1 MKKYGA
7 ITAVV
12 MVLCMSCAQFSRQPL
27 FTEILGKE
35 IKPVTLLK
43 KTLTDNNRI
52 SLFFSEEVLFSGAEI
67 ILADSEKQCRCSVEP
82 LLLPEE
88 DMRRELGGDFTETAT
103 AFSVTTDDA
112 IGIGE
117 KFFLK
122 GSVSDMT
129 HTTLDFVFSFKGI
142 NTRPAQLRITEVR
155 PLYSSKPKSEFIEL
169 LVTESG
175 NLSGITLVNVGD
187 KKAPHYTFPA
197 CEAEKG
203 ELIVYHFRSVEDGI
217 ADEISKKTVSGGTQA
232 CSHARDFWGPYT
244 SIPRRNANAIL
255 LKTSM
260 NGSVQD
266 AVLYCTQK
274 EYEKKGKTAWQGDL
288 LLAAA
293 QEAAHTGAWQGRGD
307 VKDAVIVPLTASKS
321 LKRKRVHAETN
332 NAKSWIVCDAKNVT
346 MGSLR

>member
-1 MKKYGA
+1 MKKNVG
-7 ITAVV
+7 IGAVV
-12 MVLCMSCAQFSRQPL
+12 MALCMSCAQFSRQPL

-35 IKPVTLLK
+35 VKPVALLK
-43 KTLTDNNRI
+43 KTLTDNNTVQV
-52 SLFFSEEVLFSGAEI
+52 FFSEEVVFNGAEI
-67 ILADSEKQCRCSVEP
+67 IAPDTEKHCQCTVEP
-82 LLLPEE
+82 LILPEE
-88 DMRRELGGDFTETAT
+88 DMRRELGGEFTETAA
-103 AFSVTTDDA
+103 AFSIKTEES

-122 GSVSDMT
+122 GSVSDMS
-129 HTTLDFVFSFKGI
+129 HTTLDFAFSFKGI
-142 NTRPAQLRITEVR
+142 NNRPAQLRITEVR

-175 NLSGITLVNVGD
+175 NLSGITLINVGD
-187 KKAPHYTFPA
+187 KKSPHYTFPA

-203 ELIVYHFRSVEDGI
+203 ELIVYHFRSVEEGI
-217 ADEISKKTVSGGTQA
+217 ANEVSKKTVSGGTQA

-255 LKTSM
+255 IKTSM

-274 EYEKKGKTAWQGDL
+274 EYEKKGKTAWQGEP

-293 QEAAHTGAWQGRGD
+293 QEAAHTGIWHGRGEL
-307 VKDAVIVPLTASKS
+307 KDAIIVPLTASKS
-321 LKRKRVHAETN
+321 LKRKRVNGEMN
-332 NAKSWIVCDAKNVT
+332 NAKSWILCDAKNVT